1 LEKEAKKP
9 RIKEEV
15 TQMVKSEKQH
25 NEKNG
30 IKQGENGHGRK
41 TRKIRASTRHGY
53 TNEYLSP
60 YGGLLP
66 LVKLWDGLKFESLFS
81 KLYCEPSRETQYGS
95 LFFIKGLLLLLF
107 IGFCRLHHFVYVS
120 EDPMLLGI
128 LGMEQLPAVSTFW
141 RYLQSI
147 GHNQSLSLLR
157 LMGVL
162 RERAWK
168 SLGTDHERIH
178 IDVDTTVE
186 TVYGFIQGAK
196 RGHNPGHRGKKGLRP
211 VLAFISETREY
222 LVGKLRRGE
231 TISGREVAR
240 FILSFAKLIPSCV
253 KQVIVRMDAEM
264 YSWVAVKACLRRGYD
279 YIISVKRT
287 RPPFDSE
294 RWYSVGRD
302 KEIQYNH
309 CFFQPTGWGKVCR
322 FVAQRIPKERDNDP
336 SGSVQFELFED
347 DRYKYRIFVTSLS
360 SKPHRVIE
368 EYDGRAGAENLI
380 GEAKREGL
388 AAIPSKK
395 FQSNYAYFQI
405 VMLSYNLWRYMVG
418 FANLNDQKQKT
429 KEDRKE
435 TIQNTIHIS
444 RLKLL
449 FIAAKIIGGKNRVQI
464 NYSSHLSGKERLD
477 RLIHNLD
484 MLRKHPEILNS
495 PIYWHKQCQFPM
507 QKIFCTKT
515 VA

>member
-1 LEKEAKKP
+1 
-9 RIKEEV
+9 
-15 TQMVKSEKQH
+15 MVKSKNQH
-25 NEKNG
+25 NQKKG
-30 IKQGENGHGRK
+30 VKQGENERLRK
-41 TRKIRASTRHGY
+41 TRKIKASTPHGY
-53 TNEYLSP
+53 TDEYLSP

-66 LVKLWDGLKFESLFS
+66 LVKLWGALKFESLFS
-81 KLYCEPSRETQYGS
+81 GVYCEPVRETQYGS

-107 IGFCRLHHFVYVS
+107 IGFCRLHHFVYVC

-128 LGMEQLPAVSTFW
+128 LGMGQLPAVSTFW

-147 GHNQSLSLLR
+147 GHNQSLSVLR
-157 LMGVL
+157 LMGAL

-168 SLGTDHERIH
+168 SLGIDYEKIH

-186 TVYGFIQGAK
+186 TVYGLIQGAK

-211 VLAFISETREY
+211 VLAFLAETREY
-222 LVGKLRRGE
+222 VVGKLRRGE
-231 TISGREVAR
+231 TISGREVAQL
-240 FILSFAKLIPSCV
+240 ILSFAKLVPSCV

-264 YSWVAVKACLRRGYD
+264 YSWTAVKTCLYRGYD
-279 YIISVKRT
+279 FIISAKRT
-287 RPPFDSE
+287 RPPFDPKD
-294 RWYSVGRD
+294 WYCVGRD

-309 CFFQPTGWGKVCR
+309 CFFQPTGWEKACR
-322 FVAQRIPKERDNDP
+322 FVAQRIPKDREAAP
-336 SGSVQFELFED
+336 SEPVQFELFED

-388 AAIPSKK
+388 AAIPSQK
-395 FQSNYAYFQI
+395 FQSNQAYFQI
-405 VMLSYNLWRYMVG
+405 VMLSYNLWRYLIA
-418 FANLNDQKQKT
+418 FAQLNDQEPKTQKDQCQKT
-429 KEDRKE
+429 
-435 TIQNTIHIS
+435 QPTIHVS

-449 FIAAKIIGGKNRVQI
+449 FIAAKIISGKNRVKV

-484 MLRKHPEILNS
+484 FLRKHPEILNS
-495 PIYWHKQCQFPM
+495 PIYWHKEWQLSM
-507 QKIFCTKT
+507 QKIFCMKT
-515 VA
+515 SAWS